1 MADNI
6 DELVVDFVTSHNG
19 QRDYYAGRNIA
30 AEMQAIAR
38 GEEQV
43 AQKSGRVKQKTAELG
58 REMRKTTT
66 QATLLSRAFKVFGA
80 YLAVGKLKAYADE
93 WTNIKSILSLVTDGE
108 EARLRVQER
117 LFKLSQNTRQ
127 DIGSTVD
134 LYRRISVSTEQL
146 GLSEEKRLSLVEA
159 INKALII
166 GGGTTAGNNAALIQ
180 LGQGLASGQL
190 RGQELNSVLEQAP
203 RLAQMIAEGMGIR
216 QGQLRDVAK
225 EGKLTP
231 DVVLNAILKQ
241 APKVDDEFEKMAMT
255 IGQALTKLNNSFGH
269 FLNSLNECAGITS
282 IVSSAISLLA
292 DAFDVLAKH
301 TQYVATIIGGLLIK
315 RLITMRRIFLESRAP
330 IGSMRNALQM
340 LVSGEVIGGLKAL
353 AVAGKAAIIPFLKFA
368 LIAYAVEVVFKLL
381 KELWKWFNGEE
392 NIFTHLGAAF
402 EENKAEILKWFSEA
416 KQWFVDFGEGF
427 ADALTYPFEKFW
439 EFLLKLGEQIGEWIA
454 NIVIFIKE
462 GISNA
467 WDSAKGTVKGWF
479 GSDDNERK
487 EPRKNPAASVSN
499 TPYIPKVPQAPIPAT
514 PINTNS
520 NQSYNDNKTINITI
534 NEAKDGQA
542 AYTRLSNVF
551 DASQNQTP
559 FRLAT
564 SGLGYSR

>member
-6 DELVVDFVTSHNG
+6 DELVVDFVTAHNG

-43 AQKSGRVKQKTAELG
+43 AQKSGRVRQKTAELS
-58 REMRKTTT
+58 REMSKTIT

-93 WTNIKSILSLVTDGE
+93 WTNIKSILNLVTDGE

-127 DIGSTVD
+127 DIASTVD

-166 GGGTTAGNNAALIQ
+166 GGGTTIGNKAALIQ

-225 EGKLTP
+225 EGNLTP

-241 APKVDDEFEKMAMT
+241 APKVDDEFKKMAMT

-269 FLNSLNECAGITS
+269 FLNSLNECAGVTS
-282 IVSSAISLLA
+282 IVSSLISLLA

-315 RLITMRRIFLESRAP
+315 RLITMRRVFLESRAP

-381 KELWKWFNGEE
+381 KELWKWFSGEE

-416 KQWFVDFGEGF
+416 KQWFIDFGEGF

-454 NIVIFIKE
+454 NIVILIKE

-467 WDSAKGTVKGWF
+467 WGSAKGTVKGWF
-479 GSDDNERK
+479 SSNDEK
-487 EPRKNPAASVSN
+487 EEPRKNPAVSVSYK
-499 TPYIPKVPQAPIPAT
+499 PYIPQVPQAPIPAT
-514 PINTNS
+514 PINTNNS
-520 NQSYNDNKTINITI
+520 QSYNDNKTINITI

-542 AYTRLSNVF
+542 AYTRLTNVF